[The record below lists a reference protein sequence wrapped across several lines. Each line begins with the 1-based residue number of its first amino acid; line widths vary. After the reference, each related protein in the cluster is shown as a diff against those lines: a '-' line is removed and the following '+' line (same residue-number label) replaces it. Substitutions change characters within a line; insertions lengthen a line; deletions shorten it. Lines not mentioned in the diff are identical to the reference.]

1 MEEFYLIYP
10 KRLKIFQVK
19 YLIGELLIHIRK
31 GVNFQN
37 NDNRVIIR
45 QYFSV
50 INCNENMVNDKKK
63 KGKRNL
69 PWIYSDIKQV
79 IPFYDCRSEVP
90 WGFYTGLICQSNKKE
105 LNKVLMFCDNGR
117 RTFFLHTLSSEC
129 TSKMCITFLGLF
141 LVYFHL

>member
-69 PWIYSDIKQV
+69 P
-79 IPFYDCRSEVP
+79 
-90 WGFYTGLICQSNKKE
+90 
-105 LNKVLMFCDNGR
+105 
-117 RTFFLHTLSSEC
+117 
-129 TSKMCITFLGLF
+129 
-141 LVYFHL
+141 